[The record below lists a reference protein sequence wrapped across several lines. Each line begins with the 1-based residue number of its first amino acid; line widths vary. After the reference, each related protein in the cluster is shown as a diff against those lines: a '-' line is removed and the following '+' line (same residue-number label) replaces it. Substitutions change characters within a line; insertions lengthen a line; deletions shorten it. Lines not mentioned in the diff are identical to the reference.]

1 VAALGR
7 NGDLSVLDLGG
18 SVRVMDLAREFVCP
32 VERVRETGVS
42 AASAADDYAF
52 DRDHVLRPRPA
63 LSGTRIGTLTAS
75 ST

>member
-1 VAALGR
+1 
-7 NGDLSVLDLGG
+7 
-18 SVRVMDLAREFVCP
+18 MDLAREFVCP